1 QGDAVTVAVTG
12 QYTHFAQGTTQI
24 DLGAGLT
31 VNALTVNS
39 ATSLTAQV
47 AVSSGAIVGSRNVTV
62 TTGAEVVELNNAFSV
77 APGFPVITVVT
88 PNAGQQ
94 GQTLT
99 VSVTGLYTAFVQG
112 TTQIS
117 FGPDVTVTNV
127 TVAGPTSLTAQME
140 IGGNAAAGARSITI
154 TTGAEVVTLNN
165 GFTVTLR
172 PPVLTTA
179 LPNSGQQAQSVT

>member
-47 AVSSGAIVGSRNVTV
+47 AVSSGAVVGSRNAAV
-62 TTGAEVVELNNAFSV
+62 TTGAEAVTLGNAFSV
-77 APGFPVITVVT
+77 TPGTPVITAAT

-94 GQTLT
+94 GQTL
-99 VSVTGLYTAFVQG
+99 
-112 TTQIS
+112 
-117 FGPDVTVTNV
+117 
-127 TVAGPTSLTAQME
+127 
-140 IGGNAAAGARSITI
+140 
-154 TTGAEVVTLNN
+154 
-165 GFTVTLR
+165 
-172 PPVLTTA
+172 
-179 LPNSGQQAQSVT
+179 